1 MRKLIS
7 ISLFALLA
15 SCSANKISVVERNYL
30 LNEKNNDRYYLIN
43 FVRKSQ
49 KENKLGEIPMLIID
63 GIPIYYFNKKDFKP
77 IKIDKGQII
86 NIKITESSTCVH
98 IFGAACKDG
107 LITIKTY

>member
-1 MRKLIS
+1 MQKLIS

-30 LNEKNNDRYYLIN
+30 LNEKNNDKYYLIQ
-43 FVRKSQ
+43 FIRKSQ

-63 GIPIYYFNKKDFKP
+63 GVPIYYFYKKDSEP
-77 IKIDKGQII
+77 IKIGRSQII
-86 NIKITESSTCVH
+86 NIKITENTTCAHV
-98 IFGAACKDG
+98 FGAACKYG